1 MSRRSKSPAPSPV
14 IFPGVDIR
22 IVVGTRSPARNPKI
36 GNLAGMLSAVRHP
49 LLLISDSDIRV
60 GPTHLE
66 TMVRPLADE
75 RVGVVTCLYRSHAQ
89 GLAGEL
95 DALSLSTDFQPSVL
109 VARQLEGI
117 SFAMGSGVL
126 IRRSVLE
133 EVGGFEAIADYLA
146 DDYFLGNLPSRAGY
160 RVELSDYVVEHRLD
174 TASLPELI
182 HHQMRW
188 NRGIRAARPWGYAG
202 LLLTQGVAAA
212 CLLLL
217 VAFRHPVAWGL
228 AGATVAARLAMAW
241 YVAVRCLKDPVAKRA
256 LWMVPLR
263 DLVGFTLWAAAF
275 FGTTIV
281 WRGSRF
287 RLGSAGNSSPRD
299 RPTRSTRPRP
309 KPTPRPSPR
318 PARSPDSLRVSS
330 SLQVTLR
337 VPRQPLEVA
346 GIPAVIRAARSLAEN
361 PNIARVAFQNA
372 ARGVSFPLG
381 TRSGAN
387 PQRRAG
393 TLAFAR
399 DRGGLERWDSGRLG
413 AGALWRGRRGVR
425 TLARRL
431 GLAGET
437 VAVYRAA
444 EGVATRDGAARGP
457 ARPPRRSWRARLPG
471 RRCETSAEARAA
483 ESRLFASLGKPT
495 DGFLSRFDRR
505 ISTFLSRRLIRTP
518 VTPNQITWASIA
530 VGLAGALAV
539 ASRKVSVCVAGSLLV
554 WLSAILDG
562 CDGEVARIEL
572 LSSEN
577 GARLDLF
584 GDHVVNFAAL
594 AAVAVHVQRMHP
606 PGFTAAAILLGLG
619 VLSSAWT
626 VARLSPAGGANAGVV
641 DLAVERLAS
650 RDFVYL
656 ADPARRDRTSG
667 LVLLGRGGGIEPL
680 LD

>member
-1 MSRRSKSPAPSPV
+1 MITFVEASRILLSTLCVCAIGYYALAWYAANRFFSRRLPGGRGLQPPVTILKPLRGLDDQAYENFASFCRQDYPDYQV
-14 IFPGVDIR
+14 IFGADSPDEPALEVARAIARDFPGIDIR

-287 RLGSAGNSSPRD
+287 RLGERGKLFPAG
-299 RPTRSTRPRP
+299 
-309 KPTPRPSPR
+309 
-318 PARSPDSLRVSS
+318 SPD
-330 SLQVTLR
+330 
-337 VPRQPLEVA
+337 
-346 GIPAVIRAARSLAEN
+346 
-361 PNIARVAFQNA
+361 
-372 ARGVSFPLG
+372 
-381 TRSGAN
+381 
-387 PQRRAG
+387 
-393 TLAFAR
+393 
-399 DRGGLERWDSGRLG
+399 
-413 AGALWRGRRGVR
+413 ALDASQ
-425 TLARRL
+425 TEA
-431 GLAGET
+431 
-437 VAVYRAA
+437 
-444 EGVATRDGAARGP
+444 D
-457 ARPPRRSWRARLPG
+457 
-471 RRCETSAEARAA
+471 AEAIATTRA
-483 ESRLFASLGKPT
+483 
-495 DGFLSRFDRR
+495 
-505 ISTFLSRRLIRTP
+505 IS
-518 VTPNQITWASIA
+518 
-530 VGLAGALAV
+530 
-539 ASRKVSVCVAGSLLV
+539 
-554 WLSAILDG
+554 
-562 CDGEVARIEL
+562 
-572 LSSEN
+572 
-577 GARLDLF
+577 
-584 GDHVVNFAAL
+584 
-594 AAVAVHVQRMHP
+594 
-606 PGFTAAAILLGLG
+606 
-619 VLSSAWT
+619 
-626 VARLSPAGGANAGVV
+626 
-641 DLAVERLAS
+641 
-650 RDFVYL
+650 
-656 ADPARRDRTSG
+656 
-667 LVLLGRGGGIEPL
+667 
-680 LD
+680 